1 MTEGTGDERRAGSL
15 TVSVKRFSTGDV
27 VVKVAGE
34 LLAALS
40 MHRAIDDEL
49 KRSPARLAVDVS
61 QVSRVDTAG
70 IDALASAVAI
80 AGESDISF
88 CLVGV
93 QGGPVEDAIASADL
107 TELFDIFPSL
117 TEAWEGSH

>member
-1 MTEGTGDERRAGSL
+1 MTEGTGDEQRAGSL
-15 TVSVKRFSTGDV
+15 SVSVERFSTGNV
-27 VVKVAGE
+27 VVRVAGE
-34 LLAALS
+34 LLVAAA
-40 MHRAIDDEL
+40 MQRAITDEL
-49 KRSPARLAVDVS
+49 MRSPARLAVDVS